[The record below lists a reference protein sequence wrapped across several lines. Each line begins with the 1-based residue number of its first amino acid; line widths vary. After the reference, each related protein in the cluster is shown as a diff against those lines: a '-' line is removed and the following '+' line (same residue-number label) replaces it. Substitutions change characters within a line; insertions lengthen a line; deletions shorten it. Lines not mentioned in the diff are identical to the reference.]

1 MSRIYNFVYQMSDIM
16 EPSTI
21 FINVIVVF
29 IGYFL
34 GSINPA
40 YIFGRLKKF
49 DIREKGDG
57 IAGTVNTFKSLGVK
71 FAIPTGIFDFF
82 KGILAIYL
90 ALLIGADFAFAQLS
104 GLAAIAGHVFP
115 FYIKFRGGQGMATTS
130 GILLAYLLN
139 YLLTGPEMLIFIFVY
154 LIFVIAIF
162 FFVTKTGIIV
172 AIIVLSLLGYA
183 VFIYYPANPYNLF
196 FWIVVAYDVS
206 VSFYDMI
213 KGKVIKIEDET
224 FKSHWWRVATRPFA
238 FLFIFFYIIFTQVVA
253 LLIIG
258 IVTIVFIVLDI
269 TRFLNKQTNE
279 LFTVRFKSIFRKNEA
294 KKFSSMTIFLV
305 ATFISI
311 LLIEKNNANTALT
324 FLIFGDIFSKIFGL
338 AFGRHK
344 IFQKT
349 IEGTLAFFG
358 CTLICGFILYNIL
371 DIPLF
376 ILIIGGITAPL
387 VELFSFQLNDNFTV
401 SLISG
406 AVMTVPRIFG
416 F

>member
-1 MSRIYNFVYQMSDIM
+1 M
-16 EPSTI
+16 EPFTI
-21 FINVIVVF
+21 FINVVAI
-29 IGYFL
+29 ILGYFI

-40 YIFGRLKKF
+40 YIFGRMKNF

-57 IAGTVNTFKSLGVK
+57 VAGTVNAFKSLGMK
-71 FAIPTGIFDFF
+71 YAIPTGTFDFF

-90 ALLIGADFAFAQLS
+90 ALLLGADFVFAQLS

-139 YLLTGPEMLIFIFVY
+139 YLLTSLEMLIFIFIY
-154 LIFVIAIF
+154 LIFVLAIF
-162 FFVTKTGIIV
+162 VYVTKTGIIV
-172 AIIVLSLLGYA
+172 AIIALGLIGYA
-183 VFIYYPANPYNLF
+183 AFLYYPGNPYNLF
-196 FWIVVAYDVS
+196 FLIVVVYDMS
-206 VSFYDMI
+206 VSLYDTI
-213 KGKVIKIEDET
+213 KGKVIKIEDEN
-224 FKSHWWRVATRPFA
+224 FKTHWWRVATRPFA
-238 FLFIFFYIIFTQVVA
+238 FLFIFFYIIFDKIIA

-258 IVTIVFIVLDI
+258 IVAIAFITLEL
-269 TRFLNKQTNE
+269 TRFLNKQTND
-279 LFTVRFKSIFRKNEA
+279 LLTVKIKSIFKKGEE

-311 LLIEKNNANTALT
+311 LLFDKDIAITALT

-338 AFGRHK
+338 AYGRHK

-349 IEGTLAFFG
+349 LEGTLAYFG
-358 CTLICGFILYNIL
+358 CVLISGFILYNTIGIPIL
-371 DIPLF
+371 
-376 ILIIGGITAPL
+376 ILIIGGIAAPL

-406 AVMTVPRIFG
+406 SIMTAARIFG
-416 F
+416 L

>member
-1 MSRIYNFVYQMSDIM
+1 M
-16 EPSTI
+16 ELFTI
-21 FINVIVVF
+21 VINVVVVF
-29 IGYFL
+29 IGYFI

-40 YIFGRLKKF
+40 YIFGRLKNF

-57 IAGTVNTFKSLGVK
+57 IAGTVNTYKSLGVK
-71 FAIPTGIFDFF
+71 YAIPTGIFDFF

-90 ALLIGADFAFAQLS
+90 ALLIGADFVFAQLS

-154 LIFVIAIF
+154 LIFIIAIF
-162 FFVTKTGIIV
+162 FYVTKTGIII
-172 AIIVLSLLGYA
+172 AIIVLGLIGYA
-183 VFIYYPANPYNLF
+183 VFIYYPGNPYNRF
-196 FWIVVAYDVS
+196 FWIVVAYDIL
-206 VSFYDMI
+206 VSFYDII
-213 KGKVIKIEDET
+213 KGKVIKIEDED
-224 FKSHWWRVATRPFA
+224 FKAHWWRVATRPFA
-238 FLFIFFYIIFTQVVA
+238 FLFILFYIIFTQIVA

-258 IVTIVFIVLDI
+258 IVAIVFILLDI

-279 LFTVRFKSIFRKNEA
+279 LFTVRFKSIFRKSES

-311 LLIEKNNANTALT
+311 LLFEKNIAITALT

-338 AFGRHK
+338 AYGKHK

-349 IEGTLAFFG
+349 LEGTLAYFG
-358 CTLICGFILYNIL
+358 CVLICGFVLYNIL

-376 ILIIGGITAPL
+376 ILMIGGISAPL

-406 AVMTVPRIFG
+406 SIMTVARVFG
-416 F
+416 L

>member
-1 MSRIYNFVYQMSDIM
+1 MSDIM
-16 EPSTI
+16 EPLTI
-21 FINVIVVF
+21 LINVVVVF

-90 ALLIGADFAFAQLS
+90 ALLIGADFVFAQLS

-139 YLLTGPEMLIFIFVY
+139 YLLTGTQMLIFIFVY

-183 VFIYYPANPYNLF
+183 VFIYYPENPYNLF

-279 LFTVRFKSIFRKNEA
+279 LFTVRFKSIFRKNES

-311 LLIEKNNANTALT
+311 LLFEKNIAITALT

-349 IEGTLAFFG
+349 LEGTLAFFG
-358 CTLICGFILYNIL
+358 CTLICGFVLYNIL

-416 F
+416 Y

>member
-21 FINVIVVF
+21 FINVVVVF

-90 ALLIGADFAFAQLS
+90 ALLIGADFVFAQLS

-139 YLLTGPEMLIFIFVY
+139 YLLTGTQMLIFIFVY

-183 VFIYYPANPYNLF
+183 VFIYYPEEKINLF

-238 FLFIFFYIIFTQVVA
+238 FLFIFFYIIFTQDVA

-258 IVTIVFIVLDI
+258 IVTIVFIALDL
-269 TRFLNKQTNE
+269 TRFLNRQTNE
-279 LFTVRFKSIFRKNEA
+279 LFTVKFKSIFRKNES

-311 LLIEKNNANTALT
+311 LLFEKNIAITALT

-358 CTLICGFILYNIL
+358 CTLICGFVLYNIL

>member
-1 MSRIYNFVYQMSDIM
+1 M
-16 EPSTI
+16 EPFTI
-21 FINVIVVF
+21 VINVLVIF
-29 IGYFL
+29 IGYL
-34 GSINPA
+34 IGSINPA
-40 YIFGRLKKF
+40 YIFGRMKNV
-49 DIREKGDG
+49 DIREEGDG
-57 IAGTVNTFKSLGVK
+57 VAGTVNAFKSLGMK
-71 FAIPTGIFDFF
+71 YAIPTGTFDFF

-90 ALLIGADFAFAQLS
+90 ALLIGADFIFAQLS
-104 GLAAIAGHVFP
+104 GIAAIVGHVLP

-139 YLLTGPEMLIFIFVY
+139 YLLTSFEMLIFIFVY

-162 FFVTKTGIIV
+162 FYVTKTGIIV
-172 AIIVLSLLGYA
+172 AIITLGLIGYA
-183 VFIYYPANPYNLF
+183 AFIYYPGNPYNLF
-196 FWIVVAYDVS
+196 FLVVVVYDVS
-206 VSFYDMI
+206 VSLYDTI
-213 KGKVIKIEDET
+213 KGKVIKIEDEN
-224 FKSHWWRVATRPFA
+224 FNAHWWRVASRPFA
-238 FLFIFFYIIFTQVVA
+238 FLFIFFYMIFTQITA

-258 IVTIVFIVLDI
+258 IVAIVFIALDI
-269 TRFLNKQTNE
+269 MRFLNKQTNE
-279 LFTVRFKSIFRKNEA
+279 LLTVKIKSIFRKNEA

-311 LLIEKNNANTALT
+311 LLFDKDIAITSLT

-349 IEGTLAFFG
+349 LEGTLAYFG
-358 CTLICGFILYNIL
+358 CVLICGFVLYNTL
-371 DIPLF
+371 PLFSIPLPLH

-406 AVMTVPRIFG
+406 TVMTVARVFG
-416 F
+416 I

>member
-1 MSRIYNFVYQMSDIM
+1 MSDIM
-16 EPSTI
+16 EPLTI
-21 FINVIVVF
+21 FINVVVVF

-90 ALLIGADFAFAQLS
+90 ALLIGADFVFAQLS

-139 YLLTGPEMLIFIFVY
+139 YLLTGTQMLIFIFVY

-183 VFIYYPANPYNLF
+183 VFIYYPENPYNLF

-213 KGKVIKIEDET
+213 KGNVIKIEDET

-279 LFTVRFKSIFRKNEA
+279 LFTVRFKSIFRKNES

-311 LLIEKNNANTALT
+311 LLFEKNIAITALT

-349 IEGTLAFFG
+349 LEGTLAFFG
-358 CTLICGFILYNIL
+358 CTLICGFVLYNIL

-416 F
+416 Y

>member
-1 MSRIYNFVYQMSDIM
+1 M
-16 EPSTI
+16 EPFTI
-21 FINVIVVF
+21 IINVLVIV
-29 IGYFL
+29 IGYL
-34 GSINPA
+34 IGSINPA
-40 YIFGRLKKF
+40 YIFGRLKNF

-57 IAGTVNTFKSLGVK
+57 IAGTVNTFKSLGMK
-71 FAIPTGIFDFF
+71 YAIPTGTFDFF

-90 ALLIGADFAFAQLS
+90 SLLIGADFIFAQLS
-104 GLAAIAGHVFP
+104 GLAAIAGHVLP

-139 YLLTGPEMLIFIFVY
+139 YLLTGPEMLIFIFAY
-154 LIFVIAIF
+154 LIFVLAIF
-162 FFVTKTGIIV
+162 VFVTKTGIIV
-172 AIIVLSLLGYA
+172 AIIALGLVGYA
-183 VFIYYPANPYNLF
+183 AFIYYPGNPYNLF
-196 FWIVVAYDVS
+196 FLIVVVYDIS
-206 VSFYDMI
+206 VSLYDTI

-224 FKSHWWRVATRPFA
+224 FKTHWWRVAMRPFA
-238 FLFIFFYIIFTQVVA
+238 FLFIFFYIIFTQIVA

-258 IVTIVFIVLDI
+258 IVAMVFIALDI

-279 LFTVRFKSIFRKNEA
+279 LLTVKIKSIFRKNEV

-305 ATFISI
+305 AAFITI
-311 LLIEKNNANTALT
+311 LVFEKNIAITALT

-349 IEGTLAFFG
+349 LEGTLAYFG
-358 CTLICGFILYNIL
+358 CVLICGFVLYNIL

-406 AVMTVPRIFG
+406 SVMTVARVFG
-416 F
+416 V

>member
-1 MSRIYNFVYQMSDIM
+1 M
-16 EPSTI
+16 EP
-21 FINVIVVF
+21 FIIIVNIVVIF
-29 IGYFL
+29 IGYL
-34 GSINPA
+34 IGSINPA
-40 YIFGRLKKF
+40 YIFGRLKNF

-57 IAGTVNTFKSLGVK
+57 IAGTVNTYNTLGLK
-71 FAIPTGIFDFF
+71 FAIPTATFDFF

-90 ALLIGADFAFAQLS
+90 ALLLGADFIFAQLS
-104 GLAAIAGHVFP
+104 GLAAIAGHVLP

-139 YLLTGPEMLIFIFVY
+139 YLLTGPEMFFFLFFYIIFIIV
-154 LIFVIAIF
+154 IFAYI
-162 FFVTKTGIIV
+162 TRTGIILV
-172 AIIVLSLLGYA
+172 IFVLALIGYA
-183 VFIYYPANPYNLF
+183 AFLYYPESPYNIF
-196 FWIVVAYDVS
+196 FWIVIAYDAS
-206 VSFYDMI
+206 VSLFDTI
-213 KGKVIKIEDET
+213 KGKVIKIEDEDFRT
-224 FKSHWWRVATRPFA
+224 HWWRVATRPFA
-238 FLFIFFYIIFTQVVA
+238 FLFILFYMIFTQIVA

-258 IVTIVFIVLDI
+258 IVAIVFIVLDLI
-269 TRFLNKQTNE
+269 RFLNKQTNE
-279 LFTVRFKSIFRKNEA
+279 LFTVRFKSIFRKNEV
-294 KKFSSMTIFLV
+294 KKFSSMTLFLI

-311 LLIEKNNANTALT
+311 LLFEKNIAITALT

-349 IEGTLAFFG
+349 LEGSLAYLG
-358 CTLICGFILYNIL
+358 CVLICGFVLYNIL

-406 AVMTVPRIFG
+406 SVMTVVRVFG

>member
-1 MSRIYNFVYQMSDIM
+1 M
-16 EPSTI
+16 EPLTI
-21 FINVIVVF
+21 FINVVVVF

-90 ALLIGADFAFAQLS
+90 ALLIGADFVFAQLS

-139 YLLTGPEMLIFIFVY
+139 YLLMGTQMLIFIFVY

-183 VFIYYPANPYNLF
+183 VFIYYPEEKINLF

-279 LFTVRFKSIFRKNEA
+279 LFTVRFKSIFRKNES

-311 LLIEKNNANTALT
+311 LLFEKNIAITALT

-349 IEGTLAFFG
+349 LEGTLAFFG
-358 CTLICGFILYNIL
+358 CTLICGFVLYNIL

-416 F
+416 Y

>member
-1 MSRIYNFVYQMSDIM
+1 M
-16 EPSTI
+16 ELLTI
-21 FINVIVVF
+21 FVNVLVIIF
-29 IGYFL
+29 GYL
-34 GSINPA
+34 IGSINPA
-40 YIFGRLKKF
+40 YIFGKLKNF
-49 DIREKGDG
+49 DIRESGDG
-57 IAGTVNTFKSLGVK
+57 IAGTVNTFKSLGMK
-71 FAIPTGIFDFF
+71 YAIPTGIFDFF

-90 ALLIGADFAFAQLS
+90 SLLIGADFIFAQLS
-104 GLAAIAGHVFP
+104 GLAAIAGHVLP

-162 FFVTKTGIIV
+162 AYVTKTGIIV
-172 AIIVLSLLGYA
+172 AIIVLALIGYA
-183 VFIYYPANPYNLF
+183 AFIYYPGNPYNLF
-196 FWIVVAYDVS
+196 FLIVVVYDMS
-206 VSFYDMI
+206 VSLYDTI
-213 KGKVIKIEDET
+213 KGKVIKIEDEN
-224 FKSHWWRVATRPFA
+224 FNAHWWRVATRPFA
-238 FLFIFFYIIFTQVVA
+238 FLFIFFYLVFTQIVA

-258 IVTIVFIVLDI
+258 IVAIAFIVLDV

-279 LFTVRFKSIFRKNEA
+279 LLTVKIKSIFKKGEE

-311 LLIEKNNANTALT
+311 LLFEKNIAITALT

-338 AFGRHK
+338 AYGRHK

-349 IEGTLAFFG
+349 LEGTLAYFG
-358 CTLICGFILYNIL
+358 CVLICAFVLYNIL
-371 DIPLF
+371 EINLY
-376 ILIIGGITAPL
+376 ILLIGCIVAPL

-406 AVMTVPRIFG
+406 SVMTVAKVFG
-416 F
+416 L

>member
-1 MSRIYNFVYQMSDIM
+1 M
-16 EPSTI
+16 ELLTI
-21 FINVIVVF
+21 FVNVLVIIF
-29 IGYFL
+29 GYL
-34 GSINPA
+34 IGSINPA
-40 YIFGRLKKF
+40 YIFGKLKNF
-49 DIREKGDG
+49 DIRESGDG
-57 IAGTVNTFKSLGVK
+57 IAGTVNTFKSLGMK
-71 FAIPTGIFDFF
+71 YAIPTGIFDFF

-90 ALLIGADFAFAQLS
+90 SLLIGADFIFAQLS
-104 GLAAIAGHVFP
+104 GLAAIAGHVLP

-162 FFVTKTGIIV
+162 AYVTKTGIIV
-172 AIIVLSLLGYA
+172 AIIVLALIGYA
-183 VFIYYPANPYNLF
+183 AFIYYPGNPYNLF
-196 FWIVVAYDVS
+196 FLIVVVYDMS
-206 VSFYDMI
+206 VSLYDTI
-213 KGKVIKIEDET
+213 KGKVIKIEDEN
-224 FKSHWWRVATRPFA
+224 FNAHWWRVATRPFA
-238 FLFIFFYIIFTQVVA
+238 FLFIFFYLVFTQIVA

-258 IVTIVFIVLDI
+258 IVAIAFIVLDV

-279 LFTVRFKSIFRKNEA
+279 LLTVKIKSIFKKGEE

-311 LLIEKNNANTALT
+311 LLFEKNIAITALT

-338 AFGRHK
+338 AYGRHK

-349 IEGTLAFFG
+349 LEGTLAYFG
-358 CTLICGFILYNIL
+358 CVLICAFVLYNIL
-371 DIPLF
+371 EIKLY
-376 ILIIGGITAPL
+376 ILLIGCIVAPL

-406 AVMTVPRIFG
+406 SVMTVAKVFG
-416 F
+416 L

>member
-1 MSRIYNFVYQMSDIM
+1 M
-16 EPSTI
+16 EPLTI
-21 FINVIVVF
+21 FINVVVVF

-90 ALLIGADFAFAQLS
+90 ALLIGADFVFAQLS

-139 YLLTGPEMLIFIFVY
+139 YLLTGTQMLIFIFVY

-183 VFIYYPANPYNLF
+183 VFIYYPENPYNLF

-238 FLFIFFYIIFTQVVA
+238 FLFIFFYIISNQIVA

-258 IVTIVFIVLDI
+258 IVAIVFIVLDI

-279 LFTVRFKSIFRKNEA
+279 LFTVRFKSIFRKNES

-311 LLIEKNNANTALT
+311 LLFEKNIAITALT

-349 IEGTLAFFG
+349 LEGTLAFFG
-358 CTLICGFILYNIL
+358 CTLICGFVLYNIL

-416 F
+416 Y

>member
-1 MSRIYNFVYQMSDIM
+1 MSDIM
-16 EPSTI
+16 EPLTI
-21 FINVIVVF
+21 FINVVVVF

-90 ALLIGADFAFAQLS
+90 ALLIGADFVFAQLS

-139 YLLTGPEMLIFIFVY
+139 YLLTGTQMLIFIFVY

-183 VFIYYPANPYNLF
+183 VFIYYPENPYNLF

-279 LFTVRFKSIFRKNEA
+279 LFTVRFKSIFRKNES

-311 LLIEKNNANTALT
+311 LLFEKNIAITALT

-349 IEGTLAFFG
+349 LEGTLAFFG
-358 CTLICGFILYNIL
+358 CTLICGFVLYNIL

-416 F
+416 Y

>member
-1 MSRIYNFVYQMSDIM
+1 M
-16 EPSTI
+16 ELVTI
-21 FINVIVVF
+21 LINIVVIF
-29 IGYFL
+29 MGYFI

-40 YIFGRLKKF
+40 YIFGRMKNV
-49 DIREKGDG
+49 DIREEGDG
-57 IAGTVNTFKSLGVK
+57 IAGTVNAFKSLGMK
-71 FAIPTGIFDFF
+71 YAIPTGTFDFF
-82 KGILAIYL
+82 KGILTIFL
-90 ALLIGADFAFAQLS
+90 SLLIGADFVFAQIS
-104 GLAAIAGHVFP
+104 GLAAIVGHVFP

-139 YLLTGPEMLIFIFVY
+139 YLLIGPEMLIFIFVY

-162 FFVTKTGIIV
+162 FYVTKTGIIV
-172 AIIVLSLLGYA
+172 AIIVLGLIGYA
-183 VFIYYPANPYNLF
+183 AFIYYPGNPFNLF
-196 FWIVVAYDVS
+196 FLILVVYDIS
-206 VSFYDMI
+206 VSLFDTI
-213 KGKVIKIEDET
+213 KGKVIKIDDEN
-224 FKSHWWRVATRPFA
+224 FNAHWWRVATRPFA
-238 FLFIFFYIIFTQVVA
+238 FLFIFFYMIFTQIVA

-258 IVTIVFIVLDI
+258 IVAIVFIALDI

-279 LFTVRFKSIFRKNEA
+279 LLTVKIKSIFRKNEA

-311 LLIEKNNANTALT
+311 LLFEKNIAITALT

-349 IEGTLAFFG
+349 LEGTLAYFG
-358 CTLICGFILYNIL
+358 CVLICGFVLYTIL

-376 ILIIGGITAPL
+376 IILIGGIAAPL
-387 VELFSFQLNDNFTV
+387 IELFSFQLNDNFTV

-406 AVMTVPRIFG
+406 SIMTVARVFG
-416 F
+416 I

>member
-1 MSRIYNFVYQMSDIM
+1 MDPF
-16 EPSTI
+16 TI
-21 FINVIVVF
+21 FINTLVI
-29 IGYFL
+29 ILGYL
-34 GSINPA
+34 VGSINPA
-40 YIFGRLKKF
+40 YIFGRMKNF

-57 IAGTVNTFKSLGVK
+57 VAGTVNAFKSLGMK
-71 FAIPTGIFDFF
+71 YAIPTGTFDFF

-90 ALLIGADFAFAQLS
+90 SLLIGADFVFAQLS

-139 YLLTGPEMLIFIFVY
+139 YLLIAPEMLLFIFTY
-154 LIFVIAIF
+154 LIFVLAIF
-162 FFVTKTGIIV
+162 VFVTKTGIIV
-172 AIIVLSLLGYA
+172 AIIALGLIGYA
-183 VFIYYPANPYNLF
+183 AFIYYPENPYNLF
-196 FWIVVAYDVS
+196 FLIVVVYDMS
-206 VSFYDMI
+206 VSLYDTI
-213 KGKVIKIEDET
+213 KGKVIKIENEN
-224 FKSHWWRVATRPFA
+224 FKTHWWRVATRPFA
-238 FLFIFFYIIFTQVVA
+238 FLFIIFYMIFTQIVA

-258 IVTIVFIVLDI
+258 IVAIVFIVLDM

-279 LFTVRFKSIFRKNEA
+279 LLTVKIKSIFRKNEA

-311 LLIEKNNANTALT
+311 LLFEQGIAITALT

-338 AFGRHK
+338 AYGRHK

-349 IEGTLAFFG
+349 LEGTLAYFG
-358 CTLICGFILYNIL
+358 CVLICGFVLYNIL
-371 DIPLF
+371 PLF
-376 ILIIGGITAPL
+376 EITLPLLVLIIGGITAPL

-406 AVMTVPRIFG
+406 SVMTVARVFG
-416 F
+416 I

>member
-1 MSRIYNFVYQMSDIM
+1 M
-16 EPSTI
+16 EPLTI
-21 FINVIVVF
+21 FINVVVVF

-82 KGILAIYL
+82 KGILAIFL
-90 ALLIGADFAFAQLS
+90 ALLIGADPVFAQLS

-139 YLLTGPEMLIFIFVY
+139 YLLTGTQMLIFIFVY

-183 VFIYYPANPYNLF
+183 VFIYYPENPYNLF

-279 LFTVRFKSIFRKNEA
+279 LFTVRFKSIFRKNES

-311 LLIEKNNANTALT
+311 LLFEKNIAITALT

-349 IEGTLAFFG
+349 LEGTLAFFG
-358 CTLICGFILYNIL
+358 CTLICGFVLYNIL

-416 F
+416 Y